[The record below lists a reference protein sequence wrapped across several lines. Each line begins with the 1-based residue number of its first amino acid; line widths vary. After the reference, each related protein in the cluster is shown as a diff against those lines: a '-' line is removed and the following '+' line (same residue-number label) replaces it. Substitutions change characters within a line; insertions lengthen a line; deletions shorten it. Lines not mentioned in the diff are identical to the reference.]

1 MKKIWLLCLLSSSTY
16 ATELTLDKKY
26 PKYKIEYDPKTYT
39 IKILSKKNA
48 SKACDKDAKSQST
61 KTLIERNL
69 RGRDKKIIINFTCHR
84 ES

>member
-1 MKKIWLLCLLSSSTY
+1 MKKIWFLFLISSSTY
-16 ATELTLDKKY
+16 ATELSLDKQY

-48 SKACDKDAKSQST
+48 TKECDKDAKSSST
-61 KTLIERNL
+61 KALIERNL
-69 RGRDKKIIINFTCHR
+69 RSRDKKIIINFTCHR